1 MSLKTQV
8 FSLLFSFLF
17 GVFFSICTNLN
28 YKYLFTKKFPI
39 KVLITGIYIIDFS
52 LLYFLIMMHINQGI
66 IHYYFL
72 LFIGIG
78 YIFSFKSINKY
89 VIKLKKKII
98 SKKRVKSKK
107 NNN

>member
-1 MSLKTQV
+1 MSLQTQG

-28 YKYLFTKKFPI
+28 YKYLFTKKLPI
-39 KVLITGIYIIDFS
+39 KILITGVYIIDFS
-52 LLYFLIMMHINQGI
+52 LLYFLIMMYTNQGI

-72 LFIGIG
+72 LFIGLG
-78 YIFSFKSINKY
+78 YIFSFKRINKY
-89 VIKLKKKII
+89 INKIKEKII

-107 NNN
+107 K